1 MYRRS
6 TYHFINKRGEKHK
19 TGEKTLAHPKTHPDT
34 CLQKYTQT
42 HKRKNLKKDSL
53 NQERGKNRTGDQ
65 KLQTKNHITTLS
77 SWRSFSSAEH
87 QRTHSSATACKIVQ
101 TFGIVLLKSHSFQ
114 CFQISHA
121 TITMSVL
128 SPFLISFGKFF
139 DCLVGFSFLAQGI

>member
-6 TYHFINKRGEKHK
+6 TYHFINKRGDKHK
-19 TGEKTLAHPKTHPDT
+19 SGEKTLAHPKTHPDT

-42 HKRKNLKKDSL
+42 QKEKLRKTVSTK
-53 NQERGKNRTGDQ
+53 RGKKTEQETRNSR
-65 KLQTKNHITTLS
+65 TKNHITTLS

-128 SPFLISFGKFF
+128 SPFLISFGKFLIALSGSAF
-139 DCLVGFSFLAQGI
+139 